1 MSQNQVTVV
10 PDDNGN
16 VIRQSQNSPEYGFV
30 RVTQDS
36 VQYGNNGWVQRKT
49 RSSLIL
55 GKLEDLKEIDVMIE
69 EVTEKTK
76 VFDSHEEAELYLIN
90 DGIYPHG
97 GVFPFNI
104 RIQRVQ

>member
-1 MSQNQVTVV
+1 MQHLKNIGGKE
-10 PDDNGN
+10 DNGIIYYIN
-16 VIRQSQNSPEYGFV
+16 KDISVLMSYIITQSEW
-30 RVTQDS
+30 S
-36 VQYGNNGWVQRKT
+36 VV
-49 RSSLIL
+49 
-55 GKLEDLKEIDVMIE
+55 EDLKEIDVMIE
-69 EVTEKTK
+69 EVTERTK

>member
-1 MSQNQVTVV
+1 MQHLKNIGGKE
-10 PDDNGN
+10 DNGIIYYIN
-16 VIRQSQNSPEYGFV
+16 KDISVLMSYIITQSEW
-30 RVTQDS
+30 S
-36 VQYGNNGWVQRKT
+36 VV
-49 RSSLIL
+49 
-55 GKLEDLKEIDVMIE
+55 EDLKEIDVMIE

>member
-1 MSQNQVTVV
+1 MHRSNDTGGKVNDGISRYITYTSDVLMSYIITQSEWSVV
-10 PDDNGN
+10 
-16 VIRQSQNSPEYGFV
+16 
-30 RVTQDS
+30 
-36 VQYGNNGWVQRKT
+36 
-49 RSSLIL
+49 
-55 GKLEDLKEIDVMIE
+55 EDLKEIDVMIE

>member
-1 MSQNQVTVV
+1 MQHLNDTGGKVNDGISRYITYTSDVLMSYIITQSEWSVV
-10 PDDNGN
+10 
-16 VIRQSQNSPEYGFV
+16 
-30 RVTQDS
+30 
-36 VQYGNNGWVQRKT
+36 
-49 RSSLIL
+49 
-55 GKLEDLKEIDVMIE
+55 EDLKEIDVMIE